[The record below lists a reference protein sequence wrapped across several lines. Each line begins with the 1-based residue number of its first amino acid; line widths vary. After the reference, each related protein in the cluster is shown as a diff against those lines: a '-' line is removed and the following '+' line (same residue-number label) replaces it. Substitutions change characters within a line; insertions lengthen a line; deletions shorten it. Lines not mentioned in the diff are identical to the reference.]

1 MTVGHL
7 SLLITA
13 MEDPLGVAQ
22 HREKPGAERHPRP
35 LTVGKVK
42 LPLLRASL
50 RAEGHLCILFHNSS
64 HVTWLCNVTY

>member
-1 MTVGHL
+1 MTAGYL

-22 HREKPGAERHPRP
+22 HREKPGEERHPRP
-35 LTVGKVK
+35 PTEGEVK

-50 RAEGHLCILFHNSS
+50 RAEGHLCILSHNSS
-64 HVTWLCNVTY
+64 HVIM